1 MKHTGNYYY
10 TAGLHFPSVATALS
24 PQTKTKTKTKTKT
37 NKHSQNLST

>member
-10 TAGLHFPSVATALS
+10 TAGLHFLSAATALS
-24 PQTKTKTKTKTKT
+24 PQTKTKTKTKQT